1 MKASAAFLR
10 STPIIAAAVLLA
22 GTPAHAA
29 PTIVESGWTK
39 IREIP
44 FTSAQSARLN
54 PKDGAIYVGTRVSSG
69 GLYRVDAFGLETK
82 LASANYVAGLAV
94 APNGDV
100 FWSEDYDG
108 YIYRIAYKT
117 TTKQTWVNGFHT
129 GDDDPTGMAIAP
141 PGHTSALLKPGEAM
155 VVDRGNSGLD
165 EVWRWTPATAQG
177 EVLVHS
183 DKGTLV
189 DAVDMAIDK
198 VAIYVADQAGS
209 STGAIYTVGTGGA
222 LTKLTLGT
230 AIADPSGIDVE
241 VGTGD
246 LLVTD
251 RTKGTLLRVNPKSGK
266 VSTVISGFTF
276 HGAAWAGVQI
286 TSDDK
291 QLVITAQDKIYVYA
305 RCGVSPAGSAGD
317 CDANGKLDTCD
328 MAQGTALDC
337 NDNGVLDSCD
347 IKNATST
354 DCDNNKIPD
363 ECPVCSPVEA
373 VFVMD
378 HSTSMDDEAK
388 ALCGKLTAVTKAL
401 AAKGIK
407 LTSTMLGISGTPGG
421 AYSCLSNAVTKL
433 FGTAVPLN
441 PPANQTT
448 LGSCPG
454 GNEVAS
460 EDWGR
465 ATSVVAGKK
474 AWKAGTI
481 RMVVPVADE
490 GPWCGDPASDPG
502 KDRDSITH
510 AIKVAKAYKT
520 IVSPITG
527 TGSSTAV
534 KKLAADLAAGT
545 GGQTIASTQP
555 QNDMATAV
563 LNIIKSACLTFSDC
577 NKNGTPDDC
586 DISLGKSK
594 DCDLNKVPDEC
605 QTPAPTCIK
614 PDAGVPD
621 MSVPDM
627 MLPDMMQ
634 PDAMLPDAPLP
645 DAPLPDQMVPD
656 LPVPDMPAPDMLV
669 PDLLEP
675 DLLVPDMP
683 TPDQTVPDLMQPD
696 LMQPDQTPPDAVL
709 PDSSTPDTLAPLPP
723 DKSLADLSKKLDAAP
738 GDASVN
744 EEGSGCG
751 DCSTAG
757 GTPPPLALLL
767 LAAIALIRRRART

>member
-1 MKASAAFLR
+1 MRSRAWLLTFL
-10 STPIIAAAVLLA
+10 AVLLR
-22 GTPAHAA
+22 GSTAHAA
-29 PTIVESGWTK
+29 PTVVEAGWTK
-39 IREIP
+39 IREIS
-44 FTSAQSARLN
+44 FTAAQSARLN
-54 PKDGAIYVGTRVSSG
+54 PKDGAIYVGTRLSSG

-82 LASANYVAGLAV
+82 LASANYVAGVMV

-100 FWSEDYDG
+100 FWSEDYNG
-108 YIYRIAYKT
+108 YIYRIAYKS
-117 TTKQTWVNGFHT
+117 TTKQTWVNGFHS
-129 GDDDPTGMAIAP
+129 GDDDPVGMAMAP
-141 PGHTSALLKPGEAM
+141 PGHTSALLKAGEAL
-155 VVDRGNSGLD
+155 VVDRGNNGLD
-165 EVWRWTPATAQG
+165 EIWRWAPATAQG
-177 EVLVHS
+177 EVLIHG
-183 DKGTLV
+183 DNGTLV

-209 STGAIYTVGTGGA
+209 STGAIYTVGTGGV

-347 IKNATST
+347 ITNATST

-378 HSTSMDDEAK
+378 HSSSMNDEAA
-388 ALCGKLTAVTKAL
+388 ALCSKLTAVTKAL

-407 LTSTMLGISGTPGG
+407 LTSTMLGIAAKPGG
-421 AYSCLSNAVTKL
+421 AYSCLSNSVISL

-474 AWKAGTI
+474 AWKANTV
-481 RMVVPVADE
+481 RMVVPIADE

-502 KDRDSITH
+502 KDRDSITQ

-527 TGSSTAV
+527 TGSSAAV
-534 KKLAADLAAGT
+534 IKLAADLAAAT
-545 GGQTIASTQP
+545 GGQTINSTKP
-555 QNDMATAV
+555 QNDMAQAV

-577 NKNGTPDDC
+577 NKNSSPDDC
-586 DISLGKSK
+586 DISTGKSK
-594 DCDLNKVPDEC
+594 DCDQNKVPDEC
-605 QTPAPTCIK
+605 QSPAPTCIK

-621 MSVPDM
+621 MS
-627 MLPDMMQ
+627 LPDMM
-634 PDAMLPDAPLP
+634 PLDMMMADAALPDMSV
-645 DAPLPDQMVPD
+645 PDQMQ
-656 LPVPDMPAPDMLV
+656 
-669 PDLLEP
+669 
-675 DLLVPDMP
+675 
-683 TPDQTVPDLMQPD
+683 PDQMQPDLMQPD
-696 LMQPDQTPPDAVL
+696 LMQPDLPLPDMALPDLAVPDLPIPDQTLPDMTPPDAEL
-709 PDSSTPDTLAPLPP
+709 PDQALPDQAAPDSAAAPDSSTTPDTSPT
-723 DKSLADLSKKLDAAP
+723 DLSPKLDGQA
-738 GDASVN
+738 GDKPMEV
-744 EEGSGCG
+744 GGGC
-751 DCSTAG
+751 DCSLDSTS
-757 GTPPPLALLL
+757 PPPTALLF
-767 LAAIALIRRRART
+767 LAALALIRRRTRQ

>member
-241 VGTGD
+241 AATGD

-286 TSDDK
+286 TSNDK
-291 QLVITAQDKIYVYA
+291 QLVITAQDKIYVFA